1 MTLIYREATV
11 EDAKSIHRNLR
22 EADHRELRAASG
34 TSVLDTLIE
43 SVKMSQ
49 HSLCVTDKDGSV
61 LLLGGCGASP
71 NPDWGIPWMVCTDE
85 AERHAVRLVR
95 DARTYVAE
103 WASHYSRLFN
113 YVHAEN
119 HKSIEWLRRL
129 GFKVKPTA
137 TAFGAYGARFHYFS
151 MEGPTSV

>member
-1 MTLIYREATV
+1 MTLTYREATV
-11 EDAKSIHRNLR
+11 ADAKSIHLSLR
-22 EADHRELRAASG
+22 EADRRELRAASG
-34 TSVLDTLIE
+34 EDVLGTLIE

-49 HSLCVTDKDGSV
+49 HSLCVTKKDGTV

-85 AERHAVRLVR
+85 AERYAVRLVR
-95 DARTYVAE
+95 DAKAHVAE
-103 WASHYSRLFN
+103 WASNYSRLFN

-129 GFKVKPTA
+129 GFTVEPSA
-137 TAFGAYGARFHYFS
+137 TAFGQSGARFHYFS